1 MEDFLQV
8 GVITAT
14 HGIRGEVK
22 VFPTT
27 DDPER
32 FLDLKTIYLD
42 TGGEKMLLHIS
53 GVKFFKQF
61 VILKFKE
68 FDNINEVEPFRK
80 KSLLVTR
87 EQAVPLEED
96 EYFIADLIGVKVL
109 DEQEQELGTLEDVIE
124 TGANDVY
131 QIRLKD
137 GRQLLLP
144 AIKECVLD
152 VDVEA
157 GRMKIHI
164 LDGLLED

>member
-32 FLDLKTIYLD
+32 FLDLETVYLD
-42 TGGEKMLLHIS
+42 TGREKKLLTIS
-53 GVKFFKQF
+53 SVKFFKQF

-68 FDNINEVEPFRK
+68 FDNINDVEPFRK
-80 KSLLVTR
+80 KCLLVTR
-87 EQAVPLEED
+87 DQAVPPEED
-96 EYFIADLIGVKVL
+96 EYFIADLIGLRVITDEDKVL
-109 DEQEQELGTLEDVIE
+109 GELTDVLE

-131 QIRLKD
+131 QVTDENGKEI
-137 GRQLLLP
+137 LLP
-144 AIKECVLD
+144 AIKDCILS
-152 VDVEA
+152 VDLEK
-157 GRMKIHI
+157 GEMKVHI
-164 LDGLLED
+164 LEGLLDL

>member
-32 FLDLKTIYLD
+32 FLDLETVYLD
-42 TGGEKMLLHIS
+42 TGREKKLLTIS
-53 GVKFFKQF
+53 SVKFFKQF

-68 FDNINEVEPFRK
+68 FDNINDVEPFRK

-87 EQAVPLEED
+87 DQAVPLEED
-96 EYFIADLIGVKVL
+96 EYFIADLIGLKVITDEDKVL
-109 DEQEQELGTLEDVIE
+109 GELTDVLE

-131 QIRLKD
+131 QVTDENGKEI
-137 GRQLLLP
+137 LLP
-144 AIKECVLD
+144 AIKDCILS
-152 VDVEA
+152 VDLEK
-157 GRMKIHI
+157 GEMKVHI
-164 LDGLLED
+164 LEGLLDL

>member
-32 FLDLKTIYLD
+32 FLDLETIYLD
-42 TGGEKMLLHIS
+42 LGREKKLLNIS

-61 VILKFKE
+61 VILKFRE
-68 FDNINEVEPFRK
+68 FDNINDVEPFRK

-87 EQAVPLEED
+87 EQAVPLEEG
-96 EYFIADLIGVKVL
+96 EYFIADLIGLTVIT
-109 DEQEQELGTLEDVIE
+109 DENRELGKLTDVLK

-131 QIRLKD
+131 QVTDENGKEI
-137 GRQLLLP
+137 LLP
-144 AIKECVLD
+144 AIKDCILS
-152 VDVEA
+152 VDLGQGE
-157 GRMKIHI
+157 MKVHI
-164 LDGLLED
+164 LEGLLDL

>member
-32 FLDLKTIYLD
+32 FLDLETVYLD
-42 TGGEKMLLHIS
+42 TGREKKLLTIS
-53 GVKFFKQF
+53 SVKFFKQF

-68 FDNINEVEPFRK
+68 FDNINDVEPFRK
-80 KSLLVTR
+80 KCLLVTR
-87 EQAVPLEED
+87 DQAVPLEED
-96 EYFIADLIGVKVL
+96 EYFIADLIGLRVITDEDKVL
-109 DEQEQELGTLEDVIE
+109 GKLTDVLE

-131 QIRLKD
+131 QVTDENGKEI
-137 GRQLLLP
+137 LLP
-144 AIKECVLD
+144 AIKDCILS
-152 VDVEA
+152 VDLEK
-157 GRMKIHI
+157 GEMKVH
-164 LDGLLED
+164 LLEGLLDL

>member
-32 FLDLKTIYLD
+32 YLDLETVYLD
-42 TGGEKMLLHIS
+42 TGREKKLLTIS
-53 GVKFFKQF
+53 SVKFFKQF

-68 FDNINEVEPFRK
+68 FDNINDVEPFRK

-96 EYFIADLIGVKVL
+96 EYFIADLIGLRVITDEDKVL
-109 DEQEQELGTLEDVIE
+109 GELTDVLE

-131 QIRLKD
+131 QVTDENGKEI
-137 GRQLLLP
+137 LLP
-144 AIKECVLD
+144 AIKDCILS
-152 VDVEA
+152 VDLEK
-157 GRMKIHI
+157 GEMKVHI
-164 LDGLLED
+164 LEGLLDL

>member
-42 TGGEKMLLHIS
+42 TGMEKMLLHIS

-96 EYFIADLIGVKVL
+96 EYFIADLIGLQVVTDEGELLGELTDVL
-109 DEQEQELGTLEDVIE
+109 E

-131 QIRLKD
+131 QVTDKN
-137 GRQLLLP
+137 GKELLLP
-144 AIKECVLD
+144 AIKDCILSVDLEKGEMEVHVL
-152 VDVEA
+152 E
-157 GRMKIHI
+157 
-164 LDGLLED
+164 GLLDL

>member
-14 HGIRGEVK
+14 HGLRGEVK

-32 FLDLKTIYLD
+32 FLDLETVYLD
-42 TGGEKMLLHIS
+42 TGREKKLLTIS
-53 GVKFFKQF
+53 SVKFFKQF

-68 FDNINEVEPFRK
+68 FDNINDVEPFRK

-87 EQAVPLEED
+87 DQAVPLEED
-96 EYFIADLIGVKVL
+96 EYFIADLIGLRVITDEDKVL
-109 DEQEQELGTLEDVIE
+109 GELTDVLE

-131 QIRLKD
+131 QVTDENGKEI
-137 GRQLLLP
+137 LLP
-144 AIKECVLD
+144 AIKDCILS
-152 VDVEA
+152 VDLEK
-157 GRMKIHI
+157 GEMKVHI
-164 LDGLLED
+164 LEGLLDL

>member
-32 FLDLKTIYLD
+32 FLDLETVYLD
-42 TGGEKMLLHIS
+42 TGREKKLLTIS
-53 GVKFFKQF
+53 SVKFFKQF

-68 FDNINEVEPFRK
+68 FDNINDVEPFRK

-96 EYFIADLIGVKVL
+96 EYFIADLIGLRVITDEDKVL
-109 DEQEQELGTLEDVIE
+109 GELTDVLE

-131 QIRLKD
+131 QVTDENGKEI
-137 GRQLLLP
+137 LLP
-144 AIKECVLD
+144 AIKDCILSVYLEKG
-152 VDVEA
+152 E
-157 GRMKIHI
+157 MKVHI
-164 LDGLLED
+164 LEGLLDL

>member
-32 FLDLKTIYLD
+32 FLDLETVYLD
-42 TGGEKMLLHIS
+42 TGREKKLLTIS
-53 GVKFFKQF
+53 SVKFFKQF

-68 FDNINEVEPFRK
+68 FDNINDVEPFRK

-96 EYFIADLIGVKVL
+96 EYFIADLIGLRVITDEDKVL
-109 DEQEQELGTLEDVIE
+109 GKLTDVLE

-131 QIRLKD
+131 QVTDENGKEI
-137 GRQLLLP
+137 LLP
-144 AIKECVLD
+144 AIKDCILS
-152 VDVEA
+152 VDLEK
-157 GRMKIHI
+157 GEMKVHI
-164 LDGLLED
+164 LEGLLDL